1 MGQADLPG
9 ARTVMPSSTAATSL
23 GEFVDELLRW
33 PDVQGT
39 TRTL

>member
-9 ARTVMPSSTAATSL
+9 AWTVMPNSRAATSL

-33 PDVQGT
+33 PDLHGT